1 MVTNTAYKV
10 RPLGAVRERW
20 AGGEGPQTPVG
31 TRSVP
36 IFRTGWASGP
46 SELEVSSEGGEVQ
59 PCGLWYLLPLMSCVV
74 KF

>member
-1 MVTNTAYKV
+1 MVTNTACKV
-10 RPLGAVRERW
+10 RPLGAVREHW
-20 AGGEGPQTPVG
+20 AGREGPQTPVG

-59 PCGLWYLLPLMSCVV
+59 PLWAVVFIAPHELCG
-74 KF
+74 